1 MEASSQFNSK
11 GRDPYCLGNNCL
23 VHVML
28 AGTVRMGLDNPRD
41 LPQVRGVAA
50 GGCLGLCLQQGIQSV
65 AQDCRR
71 MSAEGTSLSRPS
83 VGAGTVL
90 PIVCVSGQPRRKDK
104 REKLST
110 MPWEELLVVENHHCY
125 LKQCLAP
132 RSPFINSSYHHSY
145 AE

>member
-1 MEASSQFNSK
+1 
-11 GRDPYCLGNNCL
+11 
-23 VHVML
+23 ML

-50 GGCLGLCLQQGIQSV
+50 RGCMGLCLQQGIQSV

-90 PIVCVSGQPRRKDK
+90 PTVYVSGQPRPKDK

-110 MPWEELLVVENHHCY
+110 MAMGGIIGGGKSPLLLKTVPGTEEPLYKLQLPSQLCRMKLRDTVEI
-125 LKQCLAP
+125 
-132 RSPFINSSYHHSY
+132 SPGSFSS
-145 AE
+145 